1 MTSLFDRI
9 TLFVMV
15 LCCAAGILMWLSGGP
30 MHYFQLESYQFK
42 GYFRTLK
49 RQWKRIWH
57 PLGLYAIASA
67 VLFFPARLLSS
78 AAPFWM
84 ALYRAAGSAAILWTA
99 FQMGRFAKALHGP
112 QKKPFARTDRIKRLY
127 AACLLCWAGISAGTA
142 LWFFA
147 MPSWLGFLPAPVMIL
162 CAPFV
167 VALAG
172 LIVLPAEKVI
182 NGRFLRDAGRRLMA
196 DDNLIRIGITGS
208 YGKTSVKFIL
218 KTILEEKYNVLATPG
233 SFNTP
238 MGLTRI
244 IRERLDPSCQVFIGE
259 MGARHT
265 RDIRDLCRL
274 VRPTIGILT
283 SIGPQHLDTF
293 KTLENI
299 KNTKYDLI
307 RAIPRSG
314 YAVFC
319 DDGGMVSELYAATD
333 KPKAI
338 VGKAGDD
345 LWADGIK
352 LSPEGS
358 SFDLHIGYRQTIHCT
373 TRLLGK
379 YSINNILLAAA
390 CALYLGLSPEMIV
403 RGISRLEPVE
413 HRLQLVSRNDG
424 ITVIDDAFNS
434 NPSGASQALEVL
446 SAFDGRKIVVTP
458 GMVELGEDEDR
469 YNYEFGRRM
478 ASCADEAYLIGRKHT
493 QPIQRALLD
502 SGFDSA
508 RIHVCDSLNEASRML
523 AAAGQKGDVILYEN
537 DLPDHYNEG

>member
-9 TLFVMV
+9 TLLMMI
-15 LCCAAGILMWLSGGP
+15 LCCAAGILIWLSGGLL
-30 MHYFQLESYQFK
+30 HYFQLESYQFN
-42 GYFRTLK
+42 GYFRTLN
-49 RQWKRIWH
+49 RQWKRIWQ
-57 PLGLYAIASA
+57 PLGLYAVAAA

-78 AAPFWM
+78 AAPVWM
-84 ALYRAAGSAAILWTA
+84 GLYRLAASAALLWTA

-112 QKKPFARTDRIKRLY
+112 QKKTFARTDRIKRLY
-127 AACLLCWAGISAGTA
+127 VTCVICWAAVSACV
-142 LWFFA
+142 LCWFFA
-147 MPSWLGFLPAPVMIL
+147 MPSWMGFLPAPVMIVS
-162 CAPFV
+162 APFL

-172 LIVLPAEKVI
+172 LIVLPVEKWI
-182 NGRFLRDAGRRLMA
+182 NGRFLRDAGRRLLA

-259 MGARHT
+259 MGARHK

-274 VRPTIGILT
+274 VKPTIGILT

-293 KTLENI
+293 KTIDNI

-307 RAIPRSG
+307 RLLPRSG
-314 YAVFC
+314 YAIFC

-338 VGKAGDD
+338 VGREGDD
-345 LWADGIK
+345 LWADGIT
-352 LSPEGS
+352 LTPEGS
-358 SFDLHIGYRQTIHCT
+358 AFDLHIGRKQTIHCT

-390 CALYLGLSPEMIV
+390 CAVYLGLSPEMIR

-413 HRLQLVSRNDG
+413 HRLQLVSRKDG

-446 SAFDGRKIVVTP
+446 SAFDGRKIIVTP
-458 GMVELGEDEDR
+458 GMVELGADEDR
-469 YNYEFGRRM
+469 YNYEFGRQM
-478 ASCADEAYLIGRKHT
+478 ASCVDEAYLIGRKHT
-493 QPIQRALLD
+493 EPIQKALLEN
-502 SGFDSA
+502 GFDSEH
-508 RIHVCDSLNEASRML
+508 IHICDSLNEASHML
-523 AAAGQKGDVILYEN
+523 AASGQKGDVILYEN